1 MNPASWLP
9 YFPLLFHLG
18 CSLLL
23 AAAHVQTHSDVCFPD
38 LGLIKLTVKGNYCTY
53 TDEVAQLPEAVF
65 QPCAG
70 ESLDWGSN
78 SETKEQSFSPR
89 QEGERK

>member
-9 YFPLLFHLG
+9 HFPLLFHLG

-23 AAAHVQTHSDVCFPD
+23 AAAHVQTHSEVCLPD

-53 TDEVAQLPEAVF
+53 TDEIAQFPEADF
-65 QPCAG
+65 QPCTG
-70 ESLDWGSN
+70 ESLDQGSN
-78 SETKEQSFSPR
+78 SETKEQSFSLR
-89 QEGERK
+89 QGGKRK